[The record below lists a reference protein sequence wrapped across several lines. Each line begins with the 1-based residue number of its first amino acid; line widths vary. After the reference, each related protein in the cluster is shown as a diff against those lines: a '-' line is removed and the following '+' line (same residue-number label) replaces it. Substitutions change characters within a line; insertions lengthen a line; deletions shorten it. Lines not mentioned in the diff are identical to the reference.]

1 MTRERSA
8 SCWFLTQE
16 RVLYVATK
24 KQRAARAM
32 HACAAATTARA
43 PPSFKHRPRIA
54 VCKGPRRAALLDT
67 TRAFLAPRTHR
78 YGQYFLI
85 PPSLPP
91 SLPLSLS
98 LSLPLSRIATTIT
111 ATHTQGQS
119 QHTHTKSCFTWNR
132 TLLRSVTGPPAST
145 SICSFGVW
153 VQVGPRRA
161 LECRRES
168 RRARRRHR
176 PR

>member
-32 HACAAATTARA
+32 HACAAAATTARA

-98 LSLPLSRIATTIT
+98 LSLSPSLAHS
-111 ATHTQGQS
+111 HNNHS
-119 QHTHTKSCFTWNR
+119 HTHTR
-132 TLLRSVTGPPAST
+132 TVTAHTQKVVFYLESHSTALGHWPSSVDEYLLFWRLGSGRPST
-145 SICSFGVW
+145 
-153 VQVGPRRA
+153 RA
-161 LECRRES
+161 RMPSRES
-168 RRARRRHR
+168 ESAS
-176 PR
+176 